1 MSDKWKYVSV
11 GKCVKTIITALIMLC
26 VVFVP
31 ISFGTEADT
40 VFTYVKLPY
49 IGDGSIA
56 TFFDQVIEYI
66 VYVLPTL
73 GEAQLNLIK
82 TVFLYSFYGYFLIL
96 GADILFSLILILLR
110 SRILRKIFEILSILI
125 ALSVLVIALSS
136 LAFVVINV
144 LAAVKG
150 GTTFNE
156 MIFTSGVT
164 TMFAMFIFSIILF
177 FKQFRFFKKPY

>member
-31 ISFGTEADT
+31 ISFGTEAGT

-96 GADILFSLILILLR
+96 GADILFSL
-110 SRILRKIFEILSILI
+110 
-125 ALSVLVIALSS
+125 
-136 LAFVVINV
+136 
-144 LAAVKG
+144 
-150 GTTFNE
+150 
-156 MIFTSGVT
+156 
-164 TMFAMFIFSIILF
+164 
-177 FKQFRFFKKPY
+177 